1 MEMYRVEDKFC
12 CGAQEMYQLQR
23 RLDAVLLTD
32 GHEGETDGYTV
43 SSLYFDDFWDT
54 CLADTA
60 AGSSPRRKYR
70 IRIYN
75 RSLDVIKL
83 EVKEKRENRVLKRTK
98 LITAGEMECL
108 RNGQCI
114 ADGGSERDPAFL
126 FNLAIRTR
134 GLLPKVIV
142 TYERRAY
149 VYEPGNV
156 RITFD
161 RHVRAGRCVEEFGK
175 NVFHDFTT
183 GEDAVLELKYDAFL
197 PSFIPQLLEQNSL
210 RQTAFSKYR
219 LCRTGYGRGKQTGD

>member
-1 MEMYRVEDKFC
+1 MGTDMETYRVEDKFC
-12 CGAQEMYQLQR
+12 CGVQEMYQLQR

-32 GHEGETDGYTV
+32 GYGNGTGGYTV
-43 SSLYFDDFWDT
+43 SSLYFDDFMDS
-54 CLADTA
+54 CLADTE
-60 AGSSPRRKYR
+60 AGSNRRRKYR

-83 EVKEKRENRVLKRTK
+83 EIKEKRDNRVCKRTK
-98 LITAGEMECL
+98 RISAGEMERL
-108 RNGQCI
+108 KSGQCI
-114 ADGGSERDPAFL
+114 ADEGTGQDPAFL

-142 TYERRAY
+142 TYERMAY
-149 VYEPGNV
+149 LYAPGNV

-161 RHVRAGRCVEEFGK
+161 RNVRAGQRVEEFGK
-175 NVFHDFTT
+175 EVFHDFNRE
-183 GEDAVLELKYDAFL
+183 EDAVLELKYDAFL

-219 LCRTGYGRGKQTGD
+219 ICRNGYRV